1 VKREGFIFD
10 DQYQEVRLAVVALLK
25 ALGHEAVD
33 GLADTPH
40 RVARMLRFEMT
51 AGYDENPADILAAV
65 FDGSD
70 YDQMIIV
77 KGMEFVSLCEHHLLP
92 FSGTV
97 TIGYLPSHNKVVGLS
112 KLGRLVDCFARRL
125 QMQERLTMQIARAI
139 EEHLQPL
146 GVGVIVSAEH
156 SCMGIRGV
164 RKRGETVTSALL
176 GSFRDEQTVRDEFL
190 NLARR

>member
-1 VKREGFIFD
+1 MKKEGFIFD
-10 DQYQEVRLAVVALLK
+10 DEYQEVRRGVEIVLK
-25 ALGHEAVD
+25 ALGFEVKD

-51 AGYDENPADILAAV
+51 AGYTQNPADILEAV

-70 YDQMIIV
+70 YDQMIVV
-77 KGMEFVSLCEHHLLP
+77 KDMEFVSLCEHHLLP
-92 FSGTV
+92 FTGTV
-97 TIGYLPSHNKVVGLS
+97 TIGYLPSDGKVVGLS

-125 QMQERLTMQIARAI
+125 QMQERMTNQIARAM
-139 EEHLQPL
+139 EEHLKPR
-146 GVGVIVSAEH
+146 GVGVIIAAQH

-164 RKRGETVTSALL
+164 RKKGETVTSALL
-176 GSFRDEQTVRDEFL
+176 GAFRDDANVRNEFL